1 MNTLAERFQR
11 MHGNRQ
17 TKLNRARYCS
27 AVTVPTLLPP
37 EGWSEGTSLPQPYSS
52 VGSRGVT
59 GLASRILSALMP
71 LNDTPFFKFQL
82 RDGSQAPPEI
92 QQYLDTLSFQV
103 YNKLSSTNLRETVY
117 QALQHLIV
125 TGDVLI
131 EMDSDY
137 FFTIYRLDQY
147 SVQRDIMGEVL
158 EVIHLEYEV
167 DDPEFIDYSS
177 YSDIEHRVGYKTYYC
192 QYLRQD
198 DGTWAYSKENA
209 EGEVIEAGIY
219 LVVPMAVLRWYAI
232 AGENYGRSHCE
243 DILGDLNTLEAYTK
257 AQIEGMAAASAFWIA
272 VDPQGITEVDDLA
285 GVRNGSFVAAKA
297 TDISVISPAGTIQP
311 QVAAAAQAVENMRRE
326 VGQAFLMTG
335 QAIPSGDRVTATAV
349 RMIGQELE
357 TVLGGAFSS
366 IARTLMEP
374 IVKRCI
380 VQMLEDKLL
389 DERLTEQFFD
399 NDGTLTVNIVTGLQ
413 ALSRDSDL
421 QKLMQMGEMVRN
433 LPPDALAT
441 FKWDSYSSALITAL
455 GFDARNWVKSQ
466 DEIAQERTAAQ
477 AMQVQADT
485 ASAVGTGI
493 ASSAQDLASAAVPA
507 LMEQQLQ

>member
-37 EGWSEGTSLPQPYSS
+37 EGWSEGLALPQPYSS
-52 VGSRGVT
+52 IGSRGVT

-82 RDGSQAPPEI
+82 KDGSQAPTEV
-92 QQYLDTLSFQV
+92 QQFLDTLSFQV
-103 YNKLSSTNLRETVY
+103 YNKLISTNLRETVY

-125 TGDVLI
+125 TGDTLI
-131 EMDSDY
+131 EMDSNY

-147 SVQRDIMGEVL
+147 TVQRDIMGEVI
-158 EVIHLEYEV
+158 EVIHLEYQV

-177 YSDIEHRVGYKTYYC
+177 YSDIEHRVGYKTFYC
-192 QYLRQD
+192 QYQKLE
-198 DGTWAYSKENA
+198 DGSWSYSKENA
-209 EGEVIEAGIY
+209 EGDVVEAGIY
-219 LVVPMAVLRWYAI
+219 TVVPMAVLRWYSI

-272 VDPQGITEVDDLA
+272 VDPQGITEVDDIA

-311 QVAAAAQAVENMRRE
+311 QVAAASQAVDNMRRE

-374 IVKRCI
+374 LVKRCI

-399 NDGTLTVNIVTGLQ
+399 KDGTISVSIVTGLQ

-433 LPPDALAT
+433 LPPEALST
-441 FKWDSYSSALITAL
+441 FRWNSYSSALITAL
-455 GFDARNWVKSQ
+455 GFDARNWIKSQ
-466 DEIAQERTAAQ
+466 DEINQEKANQQ
-477 AMQVQADT
+477 AMQIQANT
-485 ASAVGTGI
+485 ANAVGTGI
-493 ASSAQDLASAAVPA
+493 ASSAEDLASAAVPA

>member
-1 MNTLAERFQR
+1 
-11 MHGNRQ
+11 
-17 TKLNRARYCS
+17 
-27 AVTVPTLLPP
+27 
-37 EGWSEGTSLPQPYSS
+37 
-52 VGSRGVT
+52 
-59 GLASRILSALMP
+59 
-71 LNDTPFFKFQL
+71 
-82 RDGSQAPPEI
+82 
-92 QQYLDTLSFQV
+92 
-103 YNKLSSTNLRETVY
+103 
-117 QALQHLIV
+117 
-125 TGDVLI
+125 
-131 EMDSDY
+131 
-137 FFTIYRLDQY
+137 
-147 SVQRDIMGEVL
+147 
-158 EVIHLEYEV
+158 
-167 DDPEFIDYSS
+167 
-177 YSDIEHRVGYKTYYC
+177 
-192 QYLRQD
+192 
-198 DGTWAYSKENA
+198 
-209 EGEVIEAGIY
+209 
-219 LVVPMAVLRWYAI
+219 
-232 AGENYGRSHCE
+232 
-243 DILGDLNTLEAYTK
+243 
-257 AQIEGMAAASAFWIA
+257 MAAASAFWIA

-297 TDISVISPAGTIQP
+297 SDISVISPAGTIQP

-466 DEIAQERTAAQ
+466 DEIAQERMAAQ
-477 AMQVQADT
+477 SMQVQADT

>member
-1 MNTLAERFQR
+1 MNSLAERFQR

-37 EGWSEGTSLPQPYSS
+37 DGWSEGLALPQPFSS

-82 RDGSQAPPEI
+82 KDGSQAP
-92 QQYLDTLSFQV
+92 QQLQQFLDTLSFQV

-117 QALQHLIV
+117 QMLQHLIV

-131 EMDSDY
+131 EMDSNY

-147 SVQRDIMGEVL
+147 TVQRDIMGEVI
-158 EVIHLEYEV
+158 EVIHLEYQIE
-167 DDPEFIDYSS
+167 DPEFIDYSS
-177 YSDIEHRVGYKTYYC
+177 YSSIEHRMGYKTYYC
-192 QYLRQD
+192 QYQKNE
-198 DGTWAYSKENA
+198 DGSWAYSKEDANGVVS
-209 EGEVIEAGIY
+209 ESGVY
-219 LVVPMAVLRWYAI
+219 TVVPMAVLRWYAI

-272 VDPQGITEVDDLA
+272 VDPQGITEVDDIA

-297 TDISVISPAGTIQP
+297 SDISVISPASTIQP
-311 QVAAAAQAVENMRRE
+311 QVAAAAQAVDNMRRE

-380 VQMLEDKLL
+380 VQMLEDKLI

-399 NDGTLTVNIVTGLQ
+399 EDGTLTVNIITGLQ

-433 LPPDALAT
+433 LPQDALAT
-441 FKWDSYSSALITAL
+441 FRWNAYAGALITAL
-455 GFDARNWVKSQ
+455 GFDSRNWIKSQ
-466 DEIAQERTAAQ
+466 DEIEQEQNAAQ
-477 AMQVQADT
+477 ANQVQANT
-485 ASAVGTGI
+485 ANAVGTGI
-493 ASSAQDLASAAVPA
+493 AASAQDLASAAVPA
-507 LMEQQLQ
+507 FMEQQLQ